1 MSVGK
6 VGLLRENFLKGSH
19 GRFKLFLIDVALRF
33 VEQIVERIGKF
44 LRFGLAG
51 RFCFCRG
58 LGLRCKRTISQER
71 SLIPSA
77 FRERMLRPWAEE
89 PRQGAAKGERG
100 VS

>member
-6 VGLLRENFLKGSH
+6 VGFFRENLLEGSD
-19 GRFKLFLIDVALRF
+19 GRFELLLIDVALRF

-51 RFCFCRG
+51 RFRFRRG
-58 LGLRCKRTISQER
+58 LPLQRNWIISQER

-77 FRERMLRPWAEE
+77 FRERMLRPYAEE
-89 PRQGAAKGERG
+89 PRQGTAKGERG
-100 VS
+100 VC